1 VTLMTLADFD
11 FRLSV
16 NFVLLYVFYALIC
29 SLDASVLVVLFFC
42 LGSFCAF
49 NALTLLVGRQEGH
62 LACKKL

>member
-29 SLDASVLVVLFFC
+29 SVDASVLVVLFF
-42 LGSFCAF
+42 F
-49 NALTLLVGRQEGH
+49 V
-62 LACKKL
+62 

>member
-29 SLDASVLVVLFFC
+29 SPDASVLVVLFFLSRKFLC
-42 LGSFCAF
+42 LQCFDAVSWA
-49 NALTLLVGRQEGH
+49 AGRASG
-62 LACKKL
+62 L